1 MARNFVYSFEEC
13 SVTFKHPTYGVYTA
27 YGSGIGNFS
36 VAFSENVVGH
46 QVSADLSVVISKHAY
61 KHGSVTMD
69 ILQSTDFNNWLKGW
83 ANHIENGPIENFAMT
98 DITIKNRT
106 TGDTYYLT
114 GCTHQKIA
122 DQSFQPDAQTR
133 QWVIMAAN
141 MVLQ

>member
-13 SVTFKHPTYGVYTA
+13 TVTFKHPTYGVYTA

-36 VAFSENVVGH
+36 ITYENNVVDH
-46 QVSADLSVVISKHAY
+46 QISADLSVVISKHAI
-61 KHGSVTMD
+61 KNGSITFEV
-69 ILQSTDFNNWLKGW
+69 LQSTDFNNWLKGW

-106 TGDTYYLT
+106 TGDTYYCT

-122 DQSFQPDAQTR
+122 DQSYQSDAQTR
-133 QWVIMAAN
+133 SWTVLAAN
-141 MVLQ
+141 IVSQ